1 MSKQNYAFDAAQLPK
16 EIAIRLKRPDE
27 KHVAMDNHKE
37 MTVIGVSDNRGRIIH
52 ETIVPTEEKPLLEF
66 IDCLGGTINLTFEEG
81 THANWLF
88 NLLEPRVSF
97 VLVCDPRRNRELTRG
112 GNKSDK
118 LDVRMLLQLFQGN
131 MLKAVY
137 HQRETDRTLK
147 ELVRNYDTWVKDTAR
162 QMNRIKA
169 IYRGRAIK
177 SSARLYSQSQR
188 QHWLGMLSEPGVRL
202 RAEHLLEGLDYLRE
216 MRQKARSAMI
226 AESRRHN
233 DSKRLQT
240 IRQFGPVR
248 VARLIAHVGTPKR
261 FRGKEQFWG
270 YCGLAVVTQSSA
282 DFVMVNGQLRRNYK
296 NVQTRGL
303 NRNHNHYLKELF
315 KSAAV
320 AAISSGEFKE
330 FYQKRIAQGMRPEMA
345 RLCVARKL
353 AAIALVV
360 YKKGESYD
368 PARINKTAAKA

>member
-1 MSKQNYAFDAAQLPK
+1 MSKQNYAFDAKQLPK

-37 MTVIGVSDNRGRIIH
+37 TTVIGVCDNGGRVIY

-66 IDCLGGTINLTFEEG
+66 IGCLGGTINLTFEEG

-97 VLVCDPRRNRELTRG
+97 LLVCDPRRNRELTRG

-118 LDVRMLLQLFQGN
+118 LDVRMLLQLFRGD
-131 MLKAVY
+131 MLKGVY
-137 HQRETDRTLK
+137 HRRECDRTLK

-169 IYRGRAIK
+169 IYRGRAIR
-177 SSARLYSQSQR
+177 SSARLYSPNQR
-188 QHWLGMLSEPGVRL
+188 ENWLSMLKESGVRL
-202 RAEHLLEGLDYLRE
+202 RAEHLFAVLDYLRQ
-216 MRQKARSAMI
+216 MRQKARAAMI
-226 AESRRHN
+226 AESRRHASN
-233 DSKRLQT
+233 KALQT

-248 VARLIAHVGTPKR
+248 VAQLIAHVGTPKR
-261 FRGKEQFWG
+261 FRGKEQFWA

-282 DFVMVNGQLRRNYK
+282 DYSLENGRLKRNHK

-303 NRNHNHYLKELF
+303 NQNHNHHLKEVF

-320 AAISSGEFKE
+320 AAIRSGEFKE
-330 FYQKRIAQGMRPEMA
+330 YYQERIARGMRPEMA

-353 AAIALVV
+353 AAIALMV

-368 PARINKTAAKA
+368 PTRVNKSAA